1 MTPLLWLPSAEA
13 ALEEIVDYIAI
24 DNLDAALKLGDQ
36 ILSAVEAQLTHHPY
50 SGRPGRVAG
59 TRELV
64 AHQNYI
70 VIYQVRT
77 DAVVVLDII
86 HAARFHPHN
95 LL

>member
-1 MTPLLWLPSAEA
+1 MTLLRWLPSAEA

-36 ILSAVEAQLTHHPY
+36 ILSAVEAQLTRHPHT
-50 SGRPGRVAG
+50 GRPGRVAG

-64 AHQNYI
+64 VLRNYI

-86 HAARFHPHN
+86 HATRFYPHK

>member
-1 MTPLLWLPSAEA
+1 MTTPQWLPSAEA
-13 ALEEIVDYIAI
+13 ALEEIVDYVAI

-36 ILSAVEAQLTHHPY
+36 ILSAVEAQLTRHPHT
-50 SGRPGRVAG
+50 GRPGRVAG

-64 AHQNYI
+64 VHRNYI
-70 VIYQVRT
+70 VIYQVGT

-86 HAARFHPHN
+86 HAASFHPHM

>member
-1 MTPLLWLPSAEA
+1 MTPLRWLPSAEA
-13 ALEEIVDYIAI
+13 ALEEIVDFIAV
-24 DNLDAALKLGDQ
+24 DNLAAALELGDQ
-36 ILSAVEAQLTHHPY
+36 ILSAVEAQLTHHPHI
-50 SGRPGRVAG
+50 GRPGRVAG

-64 AHQNYI
+64 VHRDYI

-86 HAARFHPHN
+86 HAARLHPHK